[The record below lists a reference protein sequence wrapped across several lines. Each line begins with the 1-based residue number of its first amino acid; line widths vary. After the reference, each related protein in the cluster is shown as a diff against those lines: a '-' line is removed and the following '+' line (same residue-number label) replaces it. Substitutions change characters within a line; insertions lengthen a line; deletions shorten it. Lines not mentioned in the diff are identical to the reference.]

1 MDIERGIDAE
11 ELEIAGVDV
20 TCLVW
25 DQDDVEIAVRNLVL
39 FPQFNEHFKDAFD
52 LISTATSFWL
62 EDGSYA
68 PCAVNRP

>member
-1 MDIERGIDAE
+1 MDIERGIEAE

-25 DQDDVEIAVRNLVL
+25 DQDEVEIAVRNLVL

-52 LISTATSFWL
+52 LINTAWPRNFYTLDF
-62 EDGSYA
+62 A
-68 PCAVNRP
+68 PGLKYFR